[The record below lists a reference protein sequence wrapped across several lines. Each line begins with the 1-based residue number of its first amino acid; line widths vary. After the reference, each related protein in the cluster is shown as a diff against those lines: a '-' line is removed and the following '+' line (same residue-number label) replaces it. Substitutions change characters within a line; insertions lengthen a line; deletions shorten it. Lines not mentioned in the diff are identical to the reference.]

1 MDEQNYCSV
10 CGTKLYPKE
19 CGDEGMVQFC
29 EKCNTFKFPMY
40 NSAVST
46 VIFNESKNK
55 ILLIQQ
61 YGKKD
66 NILVA
71 GYINKGETPQ
81 QALKREIAEEV
92 NLKAVD
98 WNYNSSIY
106 FEKSNTLIHNF
117 VTVVD
122 SENFRIKETE
132 VDLANWF
139 TIEDAVKYVKPNS
152 LAKTFLTRALK
163 ARGLID

>member
-1 MDEQNYCSV
+1 MDELNYCSV
-10 CGTKLYPKE
+10 CGTKLHKRE
-19 CGDEGMVQFC
+19 CGDEGYVQFC

-46 VIFNESKNK
+46 VIFNRNKDK

-61 YGKKD
+61 YDKKD

-81 QALKREIAEEV
+81 EALQREVKEEV
-92 NLKAVD
+92 NLKAVSWD
-98 WNYNSSIY
+98 YNNSIY

-117 VTVVD
+117 VVVVD
-122 SENFRIKETE
+122 DEKFRIKENE
-132 VDLANWF
+132 VDYASWY
-139 TIEDAVKYVKPNS
+139 TVEDAVKYVKPNS
-152 LAKTFLTRALK
+152 LAKTFLTGALK
-163 ARGLID
+163 VRGYI

>member
-29 EKCNTFKFPMY
+29 KKCGIFKFPVF
-40 NSAVST
+40 NSAVSN
-46 VIFNESKNK
+46 VIFNERKDK

-61 YGKKD
+61 YGTKN

-81 QALKREIAEEV
+81 EALKREILEEV
-92 NLKAVD
+92 GLNAVE
-98 WNYNSSIY
+98 WNYNASRY

-117 VTVVD
+117 VVKVD
-122 SENFRIKETE
+122 SENFKIKENE
-132 VDLANWF
+132 VDYAQWF
-139 TIEDAVKYVKPNS
+139 TIKEAVENVKPNS
-152 LAKTFLTRALK
+152 LASNFLMDALRA
-163 ARGLID
+163 RNLI